1 MKITNKIIGNLLVF
15 FFGVISVVAETPPTP
30 PMRSPGAVTPPP
42 PPGFPIDEN
51 IYMLLIV
58 ALFLGIYIIY
68 DNKLKTKT
76 PT

>member
-1 MKITNKIIGNLLVF
+1 MFCKTDD
-15 FFGVISVVAETPPTP
+15 PPTP
-30 PMRSPGAVTPPP
+30 SKYKKPPP
-42 PPGFPIDEN
+42 PPGLPIDEN

-68 DNKLKTKT
+68 NNKLKTKT

>member
-1 MKITNKIIGNLLVF
+1 MKITKKIILTVLMF
-15 FFGVISVVAETPPTP
+15 LYGVLDMFCKTDDPPP
-30 PMRSPGAVTPPP
+30 PPAPPP
-42 PPGFPIDEN
+42 PPGLPIDEN

-68 DNKLKTKT
+68 NHKLKTKT

>member
-1 MKITNKIIGNLLVF
+1 MKITKKIILTVLMF
-15 FFGVISVVAETPPTP
+15 LYGVLDMFCKTDDPPTP
-30 PMRSPGAVTPPP
+30 SKYQNPPP
-42 PPGFPIDEN
+42 PPGLPIDEN

-68 DNKLKTKT
+68 NNKLKTKT

>member
-1 MKITNKIIGNLLVF
+1 MKITKKIILTVLMF
-15 FFGVISVVAETPPTP
+15 LYGVLDMFCKTDDPPTP
-30 PMRSPGAVTPPP
+30 SKYKNPAPPP
-42 PPGFPIDEN
+42 PPGLPIDEN

-68 DNKLKTKT
+68 NNKLKTKT

>member
-1 MKITNKIIGNLLVF
+1 MKITKKIILTVLMFLYGELDMF
-15 FFGVISVVAETPPTP
+15 CKTDDPPP
-30 PMRSPGAVTPPP
+30 PPAPPP
-42 PPGFPIDEN
+42 PPGLPIDEN

-68 DNKLKTKT
+68 NNKLKTKT

>member
-1 MKITNKIIGNLLVF
+1 MFCKTDD
-15 FFGVISVVAETPPTP
+15 PPP
-30 PMRSPGAVTPPP
+30 PPAPPP
-42 PPGFPIDEN
+42 PPGLPIDEN

-68 DNKLKTKT
+68 NNKLKTKT

>member
-1 MKITNKIIGNLLVF
+1 MKITKKILLTVLMF
-15 FFGVISVVAETPPTP
+15 LYGVLDMFCKTDDPPP
-30 PMRSPGAVTPPP
+30 PPAPPP
-42 PPGFPIDEN
+42 PPGLPIDEN

-68 DNKLKTKT
+68 NNKLKTKT